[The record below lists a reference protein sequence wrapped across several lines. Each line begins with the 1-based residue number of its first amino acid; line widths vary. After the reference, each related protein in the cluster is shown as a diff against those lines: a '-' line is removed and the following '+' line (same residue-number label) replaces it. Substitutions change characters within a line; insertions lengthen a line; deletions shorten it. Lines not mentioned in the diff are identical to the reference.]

1 MSTSR
6 LSDNKKKMGR
16 PATGVGTMI
25 GVRLHGDDLAALDE
39 WITKQG
45 DRLSRPEAVRQLIR
59 LAMSRS

>member
-1 MSTSR
+1 
-6 LSDNKKKMGR
+6 MGR